1 MQALELPQIIV
12 AGAPKSGTSSVY
24 FWLAAHPDIY
34 ASPVKETFFFAD
46 QVSRFNRQAN
56 VIDHDLS
63 TYASYFKGRKP
74 GQLCMEA
81 TAAYIYQ
88 HNALKHIPALPGPP
102 KVIFLL
108 REPGA
113 RLYSQYRFERHRTK
127 RITTS
132 WASYASDPQLLSH
145 GRYANYLKPW
155 IDALGEEHV
164 HVDTFENLVS
174 NPAAAMASMANFL
187 GLDGAYYQHYDF
199 VQHNATVAIKSKVL
213 HRLGLQLQRF
223 IPHGVQEALLP
234 LYLRFN
240 AGRMPE
246 KNQEELEL
254 LSQVKA
260 AYTEDVQALQ
270 TLLPQLDLSSWV
282 S

>member
-1 MQALELPQIIV
+1 MQALELPQVIV

-24 FWLAAHPDIY
+24 FWLAAHPGIH

-56 VIDHDLS
+56 VIEHGLS

-88 HNALKHIPALPGPP
+88 RNALKHIPTLPGPP

-132 WASYASDPQLLSH
+132 WASYASDPQLLDH

-155 IDALGEEHV
+155 VEALGTENV
-164 HVDTFENLVS
+164 HVDTFEHLIKD
-174 NPAAAMASMANFL
+174 PAEAMVSMAGFL
-187 GLDGAYYQHYDF
+187 GLDGACYQHYDF
-199 VQHNATVAIKSKVL
+199 VQHNATVAIKSKAL
-213 HRLGLQLQRF
+213 HHLGLQLQRF
-223 IPHGVQEALLP
+223 IPHGIQEALLP

-240 AGRMPE
+240 AGRMPA
-246 KNQEELEL
+246 KQQEELAL
-254 LSQVKA
+254 LQQVKA
-260 AYTEDVQALQ
+260 DYSVDVQALQ
-270 TLLPQLDLSSWV
+270 SLFPQLDLSSWA